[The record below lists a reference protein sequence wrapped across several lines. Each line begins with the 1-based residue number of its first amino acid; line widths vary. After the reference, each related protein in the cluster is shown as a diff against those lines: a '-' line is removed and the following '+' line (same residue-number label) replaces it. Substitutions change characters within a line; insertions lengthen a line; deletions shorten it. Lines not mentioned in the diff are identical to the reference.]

1 MSNIQVN
8 FLLLDILESLHRER
22 RSKQPLRILADHII
36 RRKPPEFIKEF
47 IEEEDLFGCL
57 DEPIKKGLRLLHYAV
72 YQDEM
77 GIVLLLL
84 DYDANPNVMDE
95 IGYTPVHICA
105 EKGYNHLIQILMSY
119 GARIRFTELNPEDQ
133 SYGHP
138 PRATLADEPLRL
150 AIRNC
155 EHETARFLLEHGA
168 NPCALYYLGYEINLV
183 NPVDFESIELL
194 LLYGADVNS
203 RDLQGLTPLMKA
215 CRHSQAFEAVHLL
228 ISYGADVN
236 AKSIEDEKTSLH
248 YAVLT
253 GNLEIVQILI
263 CNGARVSFPL
273 ERTRPPPLYYA
284 VLRGHVEIL
293 EFLLDSGA
301 DINAVSTVVGSA
313 LHLAL
318 TEKINNQLEIVHT
331 LLRRGA
337 NPNAITLDDN
347 KPVLKPPIGEYLQ
360 NCEHPRLD
368 IVKLLL
374 RYGARIVLEIQKNHN
389 YGILKV
395 IHRIHL
401 GLNPEVMSL
410 LIEASEA
417 FNVSFIEQSRQLS
430 DDHKDLLCKKALE
443 PFSLQHIARLQYRRN
458 LGWGPAFLNTIQN
471 LEIPKCLKGYLLFEE

>member
-1 MSNIQVN
+1 MGFGTEIDGGLDSSKY
-8 FLLLDILESLHRER
+8 DILESLHRER

-133 SYGHP
+133 SYGQP

-194 LLYGADVNS
+194 LLYGADVDS
-203 RDLQGLTPLMKA
+203 RDFQGLTPLMKA
-215 CRHSQAFEAVHLL
+215 CRHSQAIEAVHLL
-228 ISYGADVN
+228 IRNSNLGHITGQAN
-236 AKSIEDEKTSLH
+236 A
-248 YAVLT
+248 V
-253 GNLEIVQILI
+253 
-263 CNGARVSFPL
+263 
-273 ERTRPPPLYYA
+273 
-284 VLRGHVEIL
+284 RG
-293 EFLLDSGA
+293 
-301 DINAVSTVVGSA
+301 INADQIREIKLRLSYLQGKSTTMSVIA
-313 LHLAL
+313 HQ
-318 TEKINNQLEIVHT
+318 TEKEWIS
-331 LLRRGA
+331 A
-337 NPNAITLDDN
+337 NE
-347 KPVLKPPIGEYLQ
+347 K
-360 NCEHPRLD
+360 
-368 IVKLLL
+368 
-374 RYGARIVLEIQKNHN
+374 
-389 YGILKV
+389 
-395 IHRIHL
+395 
-401 GLNPEVMSL
+401 
-410 LIEASEA
+410 
-417 FNVSFIEQSRQLS
+417 SRQRMS
-430 DDHKDLLCKKALE
+430 QTQAEGAAK
-443 PFSLQHIARLQYRRN
+443 QHAARL
-458 LGWGPAFLNTIQN
+458 
-471 LEIPKCLKGYLLFEE
+471 EEPHLRAHHLCFTTSERC